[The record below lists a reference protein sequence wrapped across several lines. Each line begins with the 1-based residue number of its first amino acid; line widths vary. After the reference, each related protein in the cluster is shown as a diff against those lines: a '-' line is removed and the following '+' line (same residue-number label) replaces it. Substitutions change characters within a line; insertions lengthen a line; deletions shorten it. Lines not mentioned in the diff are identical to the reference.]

1 MVLPDDTIA
10 DLLVEAGTR
19 IVLLVLDG
27 LGGLA
32 REPGGPT
39 ELEAASTPN
48 LDLAAREGTCGLIEP
63 VGAGITP
70 GSGPGHLALFGY
82 DPLRYTVGRGVLS
95 ALGIGFDLRPGDVA
109 ARGNFATLDDD
120 GVVTDRRAGRLD
132 SATGAELAELLAGI
146 ELGDVRL
153 FVRPVKEHR
162 FVLVLRGDGL
172 SAALGDTDPQR
183 TGTEPRPPEP
193 LAEEA
198 GTTARLVERFVE
210 EARRRLRGRE
220 AATGVL
226 LRGFATLPE
235 WPGLRERFGL
245 RAVALAD
252 YPMYRGVAQLVGME
266 VPEHGEGLDAAVTA
280 LGELWGGFDFFFV
293 HRKQTDSAGEDGDF
307 DRRVALLEDADAV
320 LPRLFDLEPDVLVVT
335 GDHST
340 PAVLGRHSWHPVP
353 VLLWA
358 ATARADGVDGFG
370 ERQCR
375 GGGLGSRFPAVELLP
390 LALAHAGRLAKFGA

>member
-1 MVLPDDTIA
+1 MVVPDETIA
-10 DLLVEAGTR
+10 GLLLDSAAR

-39 ELEAASTPN
+39 ELEAAVTPN
-48 LDLAAREGTCGLIEP
+48 LDRLAREGTCGLIEP
-63 VGAGITP
+63 VGAGVTP

-120 GVVTDRRAGRLD
+120 GVVTDRRAGRLA
-132 SATGAELAELLAGI
+132 SAIGAELAELLDGI
-146 ELGDVRL
+146 ELGDARL

-172 SAALGDTDPQR
+172 SAALADTDPQR
-183 TGTEPRPPEP
+183 TGVRPKKPEP
-193 LAEEA
+193 LADDA
-198 GTTARLVERFVE
+198 GATARLVERFVE
-210 EARRRLRGRE
+210 EARRRLHGRE

-226 LRGFATLPE
+226 LRGFATLPD
-235 WPGLRERFGL
+235 WPGVRERFGL

-252 YPMYRGVAQLVGME
+252 YPMYRGVARLVGME

-280 LGELWGGFDFFFV
+280 LAHLWDDFDFFFV
-293 HRKQTDSAGEDGDF
+293 HVKHTDSAGEDGDF
-307 DRRVALLEDADAV
+307 DRRVALLEEADAV
-320 LPRLFDLEPDVLVVT
+320 VPRLLDLGPDVLVVT

-353 VLLWA
+353 ALLWA
-358 ATARADGVDGFG
+358 ATARADGADGFG

-390 LALAHAGRLAKFGA
+390 LALAHAGRLTKFGA